1 MESDG
6 LEEKQVNLPNKLTV
20 FRIFLVP
27 VIVFFLIYKGLENH
41 YLYALLVFLIAS
53 YTDRLDGRIARKN
66 GIITNFGK
74 IMDPLADKILVVSV
88 FICFTA
94 SGIVPTWATVLIVCR
109 EFIVTSIRFLI
120 LEDSKKIVSANM
132 WGKLKTI
139 SQMLT
144 LIFILSIQS
153 CGSLFDINLFL
164 PYIIQNVLIWISVAL
179 SVVSGII
186 YVLKN
191 YKYIK
196 VD

>member
-1 MESDG
+1 M
-6 LEEKQVNLPNKLTV
+6 NLPNKLTV

-27 VIVFFLIYKGLENH
+27 IIVFFLIYKGLENH
-41 YLYALLVFLIAS
+41 YLYALLIFLIAS

-94 SGIVPTWATVLIVCR
+94 IEIVPTWATVLIVCR
-109 EFIVTSIRFLI
+109 EFIITSIRFLI
-120 LEDSKKIVSANM
+120 LEDSKKVISANM

-144 LIFILSIQS
+144 LIVILSIQS
-153 CGSLFDINLFL
+153 CENLFDINLFL
-164 PYIIQNVLIWISVAL
+164 IYIIQNVLIWISAML
-179 SVVSGII
+179 SVISGAI
-186 YVLKN
+186 YILKN

>member
-1 MESDG
+1 M
-6 LEEKQVNLPNKLTV
+6 NLPNKLTV

-27 VIVFFLIYKGLENH
+27 VIVFFLIYNGLENH

-164 PYIIQNVLIWISVAL
+164 PYIVKNVLIWISVAL